1 MSTKKI
7 IVVDDSPAILDSVK
21 LMLNMEGFEVSNY
34 ERGSD
39 MFNSLLET
47 STKPDVILMDMW
59 LSGEDGRDIC
69 KMIKQ
74 HQEFKNI
81 PVVIMS
87 ASRGLGDSAI
97 ESGAIDFI
105 PYRGDFARGIFA
117 TEVVRVDASVDAGY
131 FAGLYKEYYKD
142 AAFTHY
148 VDKAI
153 DMKQVVNTN
162 KALVHLD
169 KFGDK
174 LLVTATIDNL
184 LKGASGQ
191 AVQNMN
197 LMFGLDETSGLRLK
211 PSAF

>member
-1 MSTKKI
+1 MSTSKKI

-21 LMLNMEGFEVSNY
+21 LMLNLEGFEVSNY

-105 PYRGDFARGIFA
+105 PKPFDLGEIVEKIRYYSNA
-117 TEVVRVDASVDAGY
+117 TE
-131 FAGLYKEYYKD
+131 
-142 AAFTHY
+142 
-148 VDKAI
+148 
-153 DMKQVVNTN
+153 
-162 KALVHLD
+162 
-169 KFGDK
+169 
-174 LLVTATIDNL
+174 
-184 LKGASGQ
+184 
-191 AVQNMN
+191 
-197 LMFGLDETSGLRLK
+197 
-211 PSAF
+211 

>member
-105 PYRGDFARGIFA
+105 PKPFELEEILEKIYR
-117 TEVVRVDASVDAGY
+117 
-131 FAGLYKEYYKD
+131 
-142 AAFTHY
+142 FTH
-148 VDKAI
+148 
-153 DMKQVVNTN
+153 N
-162 KALVHLD
+162 
-169 KFGDK
+169 
-174 LLVTATIDNL
+174 
-184 LKGASGQ
+184 
-191 AVQNMN
+191 
-197 LMFGLDETSGLRLK
+197 
-211 PSAF
+211 

>member
-1 MSTKKI
+1 M
-7 IVVDDSPAILDSVK
+7 DDSPAILDSVK

-105 PYRGDFARGIFA
+105 PKPFDLGEIVEKIRYYSNF
-117 TEVVRVDASVDAGY
+117 TE
-131 FAGLYKEYYKD
+131 
-142 AAFTHY
+142 
-148 VDKAI
+148 
-153 DMKQVVNTN
+153 
-162 KALVHLD
+162 
-169 KFGDK
+169 
-174 LLVTATIDNL
+174 
-184 LKGASGQ
+184 
-191 AVQNMN
+191 
-197 LMFGLDETSGLRLK
+197 
-211 PSAF
+211 

>member
-87 ASRGLGDSAI
+87 VSRGLGDSAI

-105 PYRGDFARGIFA
+105 PKPFDLGEIIEKIR
-117 TEVVRVDASVDAGY
+117 
-131 FAGLYKEYYKD
+131 YYSES
-142 AAFTHY
+142 
-148 VDKAI
+148 
-153 DMKQVVNTN
+153 
-162 KALVHLD
+162 
-169 KFGDK
+169 
-174 LLVTATIDNL
+174 
-184 LKGASGQ
+184 LK
-191 AVQNMN
+191 
-197 LMFGLDETSGLRLK
+197 
-211 PSAF
+211 

>member
-81 PVVIMS
+81 PVLIMS

-105 PYRGDFARGIFA
+105 PKPFDLGEIVEKIR
-117 TEVVRVDASVDAGY
+117 
-131 FAGLYKEYYKD
+131 YYSN
-142 AAFTHY
+142 A
-148 VDKAI
+148 
-153 DMKQVVNTN
+153 N
-162 KALVHLD
+162 
-169 KFGDK
+169 
-174 LLVTATIDNL
+174 
-184 LKGASGQ
+184 
-191 AVQNMN
+191 
-197 LMFGLDETSGLRLK
+197 E
-211 PSAF
+211 

>member
-1 MSTKKI
+1 MSTSEKI

-105 PYRGDFARGIFA
+105 PKPFDLGEIIEKIR
-117 TEVVRVDASVDAGY
+117 
-131 FAGLYKEYYKD
+131 YYSES
-142 AAFTHY
+142 
-148 VDKAI
+148 
-153 DMKQVVNTN
+153 
-162 KALVHLD
+162 
-169 KFGDK
+169 
-174 LLVTATIDNL
+174 
-184 LKGASGQ
+184 LK
-191 AVQNMN
+191 
-197 LMFGLDETSGLRLK
+197 
-211 PSAF
+211 

>member
-1 MSTKKI
+1 MSTSKKI

-105 PYRGDFARGIFA
+105 PKPFDLGEIVEKIR
-117 TEVVRVDASVDAGY
+117 
-131 FAGLYKEYYKD
+131 YYSS
-142 AAFTHY
+142 
-148 VDKAI
+148 
-153 DMKQVVNTN
+153 
-162 KALVHLD
+162 
-169 KFGDK
+169 
-174 LLVTATIDNL
+174 
-184 LKGASGQ
+184 SG
-191 AVQNMN
+191 
-197 LMFGLDETSGLRLK
+197 E
-211 PSAF
+211 

>member
-47 STKPDVILMDMW
+47 STMPDVILMDMW

-105 PYRGDFARGIFA
+105 PKPFDLGEIIEKIR
-117 TEVVRVDASVDAGY
+117 
-131 FAGLYKEYYKD
+131 YYSES
-142 AAFTHY
+142 
-148 VDKAI
+148 
-153 DMKQVVNTN
+153 
-162 KALVHLD
+162 
-169 KFGDK
+169 
-174 LLVTATIDNL
+174 
-184 LKGASGQ
+184 LK
-191 AVQNMN
+191 
-197 LMFGLDETSGLRLK
+197 
-211 PSAF
+211 

>member
-1 MSTKKI
+1 MSTSKKI

-47 STKPDVILMDMW
+47 STKPNVILMDMW

-105 PYRGDFARGIFA
+105 PKPFDLGEIVEKIR
-117 TEVVRVDASVDAGY
+117 
-131 FAGLYKEYYKD
+131 YYSS
-142 AAFTHY
+142 
-148 VDKAI
+148 
-153 DMKQVVNTN
+153 
-162 KALVHLD
+162 
-169 KFGDK
+169 
-174 LLVTATIDNL
+174 
-184 LKGASGQ
+184 SG
-191 AVQNMN
+191 
-197 LMFGLDETSGLRLK
+197 E
-211 PSAF
+211 

>member
-105 PYRGDFARGIFA
+105 PKPFDLGEIIEKIRYYSELSIYGVKKPI
-117 TEVVRVDASVDAGY
+117 EWVVYISQ
-131 FAGLYKEYYKD
+131 E
-142 AAFTHY
+142 
-148 VDKAI
+148 I
-153 DMKQVVNTN
+153 
-162 KALVHLD
+162 
-169 KFGDK
+169 
-174 LLVTATIDNL
+174 
-184 LKGASGQ
+184 
-191 AVQNMN
+191 
-197 LMFGLDETSGLRLK
+197 
-211 PSAF
+211 

>member
-1 MSTKKI
+1 MSTSKKI

-39 MFNSLLET
+39 MFNSLLQT

-105 PYRGDFARGIFA
+105 PKPFDLGEIVEKIR
-117 TEVVRVDASVDAGY
+117 
-131 FAGLYKEYYKD
+131 YYSN
-142 AAFTHY
+142 A
-148 VDKAI
+148 
-153 DMKQVVNTN
+153 N
-162 KALVHLD
+162 
-169 KFGDK
+169 
-174 LLVTATIDNL
+174 
-184 LKGASGQ
+184 
-191 AVQNMN
+191 
-197 LMFGLDETSGLRLK
+197 E
-211 PSAF
+211 

>member
-105 PYRGDFARGIFA
+105 PKSFDLGEIIEKIR
-117 TEVVRVDASVDAGY
+117 
-131 FAGLYKEYYKD
+131 YYSES
-142 AAFTHY
+142 
-148 VDKAI
+148 
-153 DMKQVVNTN
+153 
-162 KALVHLD
+162 
-169 KFGDK
+169 
-174 LLVTATIDNL
+174 
-184 LKGASGQ
+184 LK
-191 AVQNMN
+191 
-197 LMFGLDETSGLRLK
+197 
-211 PSAF
+211 

>member
-87 ASRGLGDSAI
+87 ASRGFGDSAI

-105 PYRGDFARGIFA
+105 PKPFDLGEIIEKIR
-117 TEVVRVDASVDAGY
+117 
-131 FAGLYKEYYKD
+131 YYSES
-142 AAFTHY
+142 
-148 VDKAI
+148 
-153 DMKQVVNTN
+153 
-162 KALVHLD
+162 
-169 KFGDK
+169 
-174 LLVTATIDNL
+174 
-184 LKGASGQ
+184 LK
-191 AVQNMN
+191 
-197 LMFGLDETSGLRLK
+197 
-211 PSAF
+211 

>member
-21 LMLNMEGFEVSNY
+21 MMLNMEGFEVSNY

-105 PYRGDFARGIFA
+105 PKPFDLGEIIEKIR
-117 TEVVRVDASVDAGY
+117 
-131 FAGLYKEYYKD
+131 YYSES
-142 AAFTHY
+142 
-148 VDKAI
+148 
-153 DMKQVVNTN
+153 
-162 KALVHLD
+162 
-169 KFGDK
+169 
-174 LLVTATIDNL
+174 
-184 LKGASGQ
+184 LK
-191 AVQNMN
+191 
-197 LMFGLDETSGLRLK
+197 
-211 PSAF
+211 

>member
-1 MSTKKI
+1 MSTSKKI

-105 PYRGDFARGIFA
+105 PKPFDLGEIVEKIR
-117 TEVVRVDASVDAGY
+117 
-131 FAGLYKEYYKD
+131 YYSES
-142 AAFTHY
+142 
-148 VDKAI
+148 
-153 DMKQVVNTN
+153 
-162 KALVHLD
+162 
-169 KFGDK
+169 
-174 LLVTATIDNL
+174 
-184 LKGASGQ
+184 LK
-191 AVQNMN
+191 
-197 LMFGLDETSGLRLK
+197 
-211 PSAF
+211 

>member
-1 MSTKKI
+1 MSTSKKI

-105 PYRGDFARGIFA
+105 PKPFDLGEIIEKIR
-117 TEVVRVDASVDAGY
+117 
-131 FAGLYKEYYKD
+131 YYSES
-142 AAFTHY
+142 
-148 VDKAI
+148 
-153 DMKQVVNTN
+153 
-162 KALVHLD
+162 
-169 KFGDK
+169 
-174 LLVTATIDNL
+174 
-184 LKGASGQ
+184 LK
-191 AVQNMN
+191 
-197 LMFGLDETSGLRLK
+197 
-211 PSAF
+211 

>member
-97 ESGAIDFI
+97 ESCAIEFI
-105 PYRGDFARGIFA
+105 PKPFDLGEIIEKIR
-117 TEVVRVDASVDAGY
+117 
-131 FAGLYKEYYKD
+131 YYSES
-142 AAFTHY
+142 
-148 VDKAI
+148 
-153 DMKQVVNTN
+153 
-162 KALVHLD
+162 
-169 KFGDK
+169 
-174 LLVTATIDNL
+174 
-184 LKGASGQ
+184 LK
-191 AVQNMN
+191 
-197 LMFGLDETSGLRLK
+197 
-211 PSAF
+211 

>member
-7 IVVDDSPAILDSVK
+7 IVVDDSPAILNSVK

-105 PYRGDFARGIFA
+105 PKPFDLGEIIEKIR
-117 TEVVRVDASVDAGY
+117 
-131 FAGLYKEYYKD
+131 YYSES
-142 AAFTHY
+142 
-148 VDKAI
+148 
-153 DMKQVVNTN
+153 
-162 KALVHLD
+162 
-169 KFGDK
+169 
-174 LLVTATIDNL
+174 
-184 LKGASGQ
+184 LK
-191 AVQNMN
+191 
-197 LMFGLDETSGLRLK
+197 
-211 PSAF
+211 

>member
-1 MSTKKI
+1 MSTSKKI

-97 ESGAIDFI
+97 ESRAIDFI
-105 PYRGDFARGIFA
+105 PKPFDLGEIIEKIRYYSESLKYNNIGRIIVIFL
-117 TEVVRVDASVDAGY
+117 E
-131 FAGLYKEYYKD
+131 
-142 AAFTHY
+142 
-148 VDKAI
+148 
-153 DMKQVVNTN
+153 
-162 KALVHLD
+162 LV
-169 KFGDK
+169 
-174 LLVTATIDNL
+174 
-184 LKGASGQ
+184 
-191 AVQNMN
+191 
-197 LMFGLDETSGLRLK
+197 
-211 PSAF
+211 

>member
-1 MSTKKI
+1 MSIYK
-7 IVVDDSPAILDSVK
+7 A
-21 LMLNMEGFEVSNY
+21 
-34 ERGSD
+34 
-39 MFNSLLET
+39 FNHQHVPEICQSLRALQ
-47 STKPDVILMDMW
+47 PDFD
-59 LSGEDGRDIC
+59 
-69 KMIKQ
+69 
-74 HQEFKNI
+74 
-81 PVVIMS
+81 
-87 ASRGLGDSAI
+87 
-97 ESGAIDFI
+97 GAIDFI

-117 TEVVRVDASVDAGY
+117 TEVVRVDASADAGY
-131 FAGLYKEYYKD
+131 FTRLYKEYYKD

-153 DMKQVVNTN
+153 DMKQVINTN
-162 KALVHLD
+162 KALVHVD

-197 LMFGLDETSGLRLK
+197 LMFGLDETVGLRLK

>member
-105 PYRGDFARGIFA
+105 PKPFDLGEIVEKIRYYSNS
-117 TEVVRVDASVDAGY
+117 TE
-131 FAGLYKEYYKD
+131 
-142 AAFTHY
+142 
-148 VDKAI
+148 
-153 DMKQVVNTN
+153 
-162 KALVHLD
+162 
-169 KFGDK
+169 
-174 LLVTATIDNL
+174 
-184 LKGASGQ
+184 
-191 AVQNMN
+191 
-197 LMFGLDETSGLRLK
+197 
-211 PSAF
+211 

>member
-105 PYRGDFARGIFA
+105 PKPFD
-117 TEVVRVDASVDAGY
+117 
-131 FAGLYKEYYKD
+131 
-142 AAFTHY
+142 
-148 VDKAI
+148 I
-153 DMKQVVNTN
+153 DVVVNTLN
-162 KALVHLD
+162 Q
-169 KFGDK
+169 F
-174 LLVTATIDNL
+174 TA
-184 LKGASGQ
+184 
-191 AVQNMN
+191 
-197 LMFGLDETSGLRLK
+197 
-211 PSAF
+211 